1 MPDLIAREKEFMKLN
16 EELNRKTHI
25 PTGFHGGDSKLNHH
39 GTSKFSTFTK
49 KGPTSN
55 ERFRGGG
62 GIFGK
67 SHVKTLP
74 TTPESSDTDKKKS
87 IDNGGT
93 YRITKGLKRDANAPP
108 LPPKFKKESTLKGST
123 AIQNQRFP
131 WTFRNILKKESNII
145 TEEYRN
151 ENFTESPSLDEI
163 LGKKNNPEPVECEK
177 KETISK
183 EVFNSTSRS
192 VKPPASPD
200 KIAKKNVSND
210 GLIKFLKSKVAIL
223 QEELESSTHESAKKS
238 EELHKT
244 YEKLKKLETQ
254 RDQAISKNNSLS
266 EQLSKLEQKFDS
278 LEKQVK
284 EKDVDMTTNN
294 KELETTKRELK
305 LTKQTN
311 TNLEKRM
318 YRTNEELE
326 NLKNTL
332 SAYKDSEREMKDST
346 RLDKEIQEK
355 QIKSLKKQR
364 SDLLEAYK
372 KQLYLIDNLRRQNI
386 CLEQAKL
393 LKFGEKEL
401 SKVLDWNNKN

>member
-16 EELNRKTHI
+16 EELNRKTHV
-25 PTGFHGGDSKLNHH
+25 PTGFHGGDSKLSHH
-39 GTSKFSTFTK
+39 GTNKFSTYTK
-49 KGPTSN
+49 KGPTSV
-55 ERFRGGG
+55 ERFRGGGG

-67 SHVKTLP
+67 SQIKTLP

-87 IDNGGT
+87 VDIGGT
-93 YRITKGLKRDANAPP
+93 YKITKKRESNPP
-108 LPPKFKKESTLKGST
+108 ALPPKMKKESMIKGST
-123 AIQNQRFP
+123 TIQNQRFP
-131 WTFRNILKKESNII
+131 WTFRNILKKDSNMIR
-145 TEEYRN
+145 EEYRN

-163 LGKKNNPEPVECEK
+163 LGKQKIVESPK
-177 KETISK
+177 DTISK

-192 VKPPASPD
+192 VKPPPASPD
-200 KIAKKNVSND
+200 KIAKKNLSND

-223 QEELESSTHESAKKS
+223 QEELESSSHESAKKS

-244 YEKLKKLETQ
+244 YEKLKKLEAQ

-266 EQLSKLEQKFDS
+266 EQLSKIEHKFDS
-278 LEKQVK
+278 LEKQLK
-284 EKDVDMTTNN
+284 EKEVDMTTNN
-294 KELETTKRELK
+294 KELETMKRELK
-305 LTKQTN
+305 VTKQAN
-311 TNLEKRM
+311 TNLEKRL

-326 NLKNTL
+326 NMKNTL
-332 SAYKDSEREMKDST
+332 SAYKDSERELKDST
-346 RLDKEIQEK
+346 RLEKDSQEK

>member
-25 PTGFHGGDSKLNHH
+25 PTGFHGGDSKLSNH
-39 GTSKFSTFTK
+39 GTSKFSTYTK
-49 KGPTSN
+49 KGPTSS

-67 SHVKTLP
+67 THIKTL
-74 TTPESSDTDKKKS
+74 TATPESSDTDKKKS
-87 IDNGGT
+87 VDIGGT
-93 YRITKGLKRDANAPP
+93 YRIAKGLKRDSNPPP
-108 LPPKFKKESTLKGST
+108 LPPKVKKESSLKGST
-123 AIQNQRFP
+123 TIQNQRFP
-131 WTFRNILKKESNII
+131 WTFRTVLKKESNMI

-151 ENFTESPSLDEI
+151 DNFTESPSLDEI
-163 LGKKNNPEPVECEK
+163 LGKQTGLDPVECEK
-177 KETISK
+177 KDTISK

-192 VKPPASPD
+192 VKPPTSPD
-200 KIAKKNVSND
+200 KIAKKNISND
-210 GLIKFLKSKVAIL
+210 GIIKFLKSKVAIL
-223 QEELESSTHESAKKS
+223 QEELDSIIHESAKKTD
-238 EELHKT
+238 ELHKT

-254 RDQAISKNNSLS
+254 RDQAISKNTSLS
-266 EQLSKLEQKFDS
+266 EQLSKMEHKFDS
-278 LEKQVK
+278 LEKQIK
-284 EKDVDMTTNN
+284 EKDVDMTTNG

-305 LTKQTN
+305 LTKQAN
-311 TNLEKRM
+311 SNLEKRLF
-318 YRTNEELE
+318 RTNEELE

-332 SAYKDSEREMKDST
+332 SAYKDSERELKDST
-346 RLDKEIQEK
+346 RLEKENQEK

-401 SKVLDWNNKN
+401 SKVLDWNKN